1 MTRITE
7 SIPRL
12 LAVLLPALMA
22 MSPVQAEPDAPE
34 GFLSPAPTMAP
45 APMVLLGVGPVSDT
59 ALDGRRGGAE
69 TLNDMDLEGVVSGNH
84 ASHLVTGQNIVTDG
98 SLTGNAGFAT
108 VVQNSGNN
116 VLIQNATI
124 VNIKLE

>member
-1 MTRITE
+1 MTR
-7 SIPRL
+7 SIHAMPRL
-12 LAVLLPALMA
+12 LAVVLPALLA
-22 MSPVQAEPDAPE
+22 MSPVQAEPDEPD
-34 GFLSPAPTMAP
+34 GFLSPAPVMALP
-45 APMVLLGVGPVSDT
+45 PMMTLGAGPVSDA

-69 TLNDMDLEGVVSGNH
+69 TLNDMDLEGVVAGNH
-84 ASHLVTGQNIVTDG
+84 ASNLVTGQNIVTDG

-124 VNIKLE
+124 VNIQLE